1 MPHGLQLN
9 SSEAPQTPE
18 GLRGK
23 PAALLRSQSLS
34 SSLLTKLRQSP
45 LLQILQ
51 FQTKLHHFLHSPTQ
65 AACLW
70 LWYPLQIPASIPSTL
85 PAPAGVRVPPRP
97 LVLILLLKCLDFFFI
112 TTATVRC
119 SEMSVVSQTPSAN
132 PCPRSL
138 LDGNSL
144 MNKKEIG
151 FINRPREHPRKIW

>member
-1 MPHGLQLN
+1 MPHGLPLN

-51 FQTKLHHFLHSPTQ
+51 FQTKLHHFLHSPIQ

-97 LVLILLLKCLDFFFI
+97 LVLILLLNVWNFSLLPLQLLGVQSC
-112 TTATVRC
+112 
-119 SEMSVVSQTPSAN
+119 VVSQTPSAN